1 MVDDEVY
8 LIHIDYFGLH
18 PIVEPPQN
26 TSLVEILVL
35 NKLQLYARVM
45 LITFETHSED
55 QRLCA
60 RTLIF
65 RPHTH
70 VFFTLFERAE
80 KILSLL
86 ERKIYTCTNY
96 YRVDLFSIS
105 RLHIE

>member
-8 LIHIDYFGLH
+8 LTRIDYFGLS

-35 NKLQLYARVM
+35 NKLQLHASVM

-70 VFFTLFERAE
+70 TH
-80 KILSLL
+80 LL
-86 ERKIYTCTNY
+86 YPI
-96 YRVDLFSIS
+96 
-105 RLHIE
+105 